1 MTSRERWTVYPL
13 LFLALGLAV
22 RAGTIAEGP
31 VGELRCESVDAGVV
45 ACRELVVVDAE
56 GTVLVQVGPLE
67 GGGGGIIIKDAAGI
81 DSVAIGRLAES
92 RDGAIQ
98 FFDAEG
104 RPLGRPSLPPR

>member
-31 VGELRCESVDAGVV
+31 VAALRCESVDAGVV
-45 ACRELVVVDAE
+45 TCRELVVVDAD

-67 GGGGGIIIKDAAGI
+67 GGGGGIILKDAAGI

-104 RPLGRPSLPPR
+104 RPLRRPTLPPR